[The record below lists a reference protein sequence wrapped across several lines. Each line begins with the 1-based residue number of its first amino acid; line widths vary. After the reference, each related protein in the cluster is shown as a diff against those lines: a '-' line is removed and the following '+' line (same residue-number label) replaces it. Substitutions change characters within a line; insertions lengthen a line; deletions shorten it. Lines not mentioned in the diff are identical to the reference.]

1 MLWLVVG
8 MSLAFT
14 AANVTRFAVH
24 HDIGPWIAWLLDP
37 IASLALIAMLT
48 ADGVL
53 ARHGR
58 RAGGWAAV
66 VKFLAGSATW
76 AMNVWS
82 PVAAGDPAGVL
93 MHSVAPALVIGL
105 AEATPRVQIRFADLA
120 EQLDDRAAMVSGS
133 SIQAPGPPVSIR
145 RPIDGGGPTGSDP
158 LTVPDA
164 AVSANGSAPRQ
175 AAGRSDREPAADAR
189 PRRDRSFDDHR
200 IALRKAIAAGDLY
213 PVPTAEA
220 IREQLAIAPRTA
232 RILRDEI
239 TEAAADTLRRLA
251 NDASAEPDAT
261 WFKSATRG

>member
-120 EQLDDRAAMVSGS
+120 EQLDDRAA
-133 SIQAPGPPVSIR
+133 R
-145 RPIDGGGPTGSDP
+145 
-158 LTVPDA
+158 
-164 AVSANGSAPRQ
+164 
-175 AAGRSDREPAADAR
+175 
-189 PRRDRSFDDHR
+189 
-200 IALRKAIAAGDLY
+200 
-213 PVPTAEA
+213 
-220 IREQLAIAPRTA
+220 
-232 RILRDEI
+232 
-239 TEAAADTLRRLA
+239 ADTLRRLA
-251 NDASAEPDAT
+251 NDASTEPDAT
-261 WFKSATRG
+261 WFTSATRG